1 MKRFVIVLTACST
14 AARVPAVRFANAP
27 AVDTVNDRLDV
38 PEQPSERL
46 FLDNLYHYDGL
57 IQRRMTRAMELHP
70 PTRALGVN
78 ALDEVPDSTWFTN
91 RIGVRDLTVDRVAK
105 GPNTVGSPEL
115 YKPWT
120 VKSTKIGGAEIGL
133 IVSDSRGEK
142 FLLKFDQRGYPEQET
157 GAHIIV
163 DKILWAVGYN
173 VTDDYIVHFRTT
185 DLVLAKDAYIKDSE
199 VDPKRPLHVDE
210 LERRLA
216 RVESEPNGSYRALAS
231 HWLPG
236 RPVGGHPA
244 EGVRDDD
251 PNDRIPHELRRDLR
265 GLYTF
270 AAWLDHGDIQEG
282 NFLDMWTTDA
292 ADPHRHYLKHYA
304 IDFGKSLG
312 VFATTGE
319 DPRRGYDYWFDP
331 AAITRSLVSAGTIRR
346 RWEARDRNVARG
358 VGAYDVA
365 TFDPGDW
372 RPSSAAYVPF
382 TTVDRYDAFW
392 ATKIAMRL
400 SRAQIHAIVEAAHYT
415 EPLATEYLTDTIVAR
430 QRKTAEYWFARVN
443 PLDGFHMSGAQ
454 LCFDDLAVKYRITAE
469 PTTYA
474 ATTFDRD
481 GTQLASSTSP
491 ETCTR
496 ALALGHDTDAYTIVE
511 LQTQRDDYAGRTL
524 VHIAR
529 NRSTGELRV
538 IGVWRP

>member
-1 MKRFVIVLTACST
+1 MKRFLIVLAACST
-14 AARVPAVRFANAP
+14 APRVPVVRFANAP

-38 PEQPSERL
+38 PEKPCERL

-57 IQRRMTRAMELHP
+57 VQRRMTRAMELHP

-91 RIGVRDLTVDRVAK
+91 RIGVRDLTLEQVAK
-105 GPNTVGSPEL
+105 GPNAIGSPEL

-120 VKSTKIGGAEIGL
+120 VKSTKVGGAEIGL
-133 IVSDSRGEK
+133 IITDTRGEK

-157 GAHIIV
+157 GAHVIV
-163 DKILWAVGYN
+163 EKILWAVGYN
-173 VTDDYIVHFRTT
+173 VTDDYIVHFRAT

-199 VDPKRPLHVDE
+199 VDPKRPLHADE

-216 RVESEPNGSYRALAS
+216 RVEQQPNGAYRALAS
-231 HWLPG
+231 HWLAG
-236 RPVGGHPA
+236 KPVGGHPA
-244 EGVRDDD
+244 EGVRSDD
-251 PNDRIPHELRRDLR
+251 PNDRISHELRRDLR

-270 AAWLDHGDIQEG
+270 AAWLDHVDIQEG
-282 NFLDMWTTDA
+282 NFLDMWVTDPV
-292 ADPHRHYLKHYA
+292 DKNRHYLEHYA
-304 IDFGKSLG
+304 VDYGKSLG
-312 VFATTGE
+312 VFATTAE
-319 DPRRGYDYWFDP
+319 DPRRGFDYWLDP
-331 AAITRSLVSAGTIRR
+331 AAMSRSLFSVGLLRR
-346 RWEARDRNVARG
+346 RWESRDYFIARG

-365 TFDPGDW
+365 SFDPGDW

-392 ATKIAMRL
+392 AAKIAMRL
-400 SRAQIHAIVEAAHYT
+400 SRPQIHAIVETARYSD
-415 EPLATEYLTDTIVAR
+415 PKATEYLTDAIVAR
-430 QRKTAEYWFARVN
+430 QRMTGAYWFARVN
-443 PLDGFHMSGAQ
+443 PLDAFTMTGAK
-454 LCFDDLAVKYRITAE
+454 LCFEDLAVKYHFTAA
-469 PTTYA
+469 PTTYT

-481 GTQLASSTSP
+481 GTLLETSTSP

-496 ALALGHDTDAYTIVE
+496 PLALGGGPDAYTIVE
-511 LQTQRDDYAGRTL
+511 LATRRGEYAGRTL

-529 NRSTGELRV
+529 DRSGELRV

>member
-1 MKRFVIVLTACST
+1 MKRSLLILAACST
-14 AARVPAVRFANAP
+14 APRVPAVRFANTP

-38 PEQPSERL
+38 PQTPSERL

-91 RIGVRDLTVDRVAK
+91 RIGVRDLTIDEVRK
-105 GPNTVGSPEL
+105 GPNQVGSPDL

-133 IVSDSRGEK
+133 IIKDSRGEK
-142 FLLKFDQRGYPEQET
+142 FLIKFDQLGYPEQET
-157 GAHIIV
+157 GAHVIV
-163 DKILWAVGYN
+163 DKLLWAVGYN
-173 VTDDYIVHFRTT
+173 VTDDYIVHFRTS
-185 DLVLAKDAYIKDSE
+185 DLVLAKDAFIKDSE
-199 VDPKRPLHVDE
+199 VDPKRPLHLDE

-216 RVESEPNGSYRALAS
+216 RVERETNGSYRALAS

-236 RPVGGHPA
+236 TPVGGHPA

-282 NFLDMWTTDA
+282 NFLDMWVTDS
-292 ADPHRHYLKHYA
+292 ADANRHYLKHYA

-319 DPRRGYDYWFDP
+319 DPRRGYDYWLDP
-331 AAITRSLVSAGTIRR
+331 AAISRSLISAGALRR
-346 RWEARDRNVARG
+346 RWEGRERGIARG
-358 VGAYDVA
+358 VGAYDVE
-365 TFDPGDW
+365 TFEPNDW

-392 ATKIAMRL
+392 ATKILLRL
-400 SRAQIHAIVEAAHYT
+400 SRAQIHAIVETAQYT
-415 EPLATEYLTDTIVAR
+415 DPLATEYLTNTIVAR
-430 QRKTAEYWFARVN
+430 QRKTAAYWFAHVN
-443 PLDGFHMSGAQ
+443 PLDGFTMTGPK
-454 LCFDDLAVKYRITAE
+454 LCFDDLAVKYHFTAA
-469 PTTYA
+469 PTTYT

-481 GTQLASSTSP
+481 GTQLAASTSA

-496 ALALGHDTDAYTIVE
+496 PLALGPGSDAYTIVE
-511 LQTQRDDYAGRTL
+511 IRTQRDEYAGRTL

-529 NRSTGELRV
+529 DRSTAELRV

>member
-1 MKRFVIVLTACST
+1 MKRFLVVLAACST
-14 AARVPAVRFANAP
+14 PPRVPAVRFANAP

-38 PEQPSERL
+38 PAKPSERL
-46 FLDNLYHYDGL
+46 FLDNFYHYDGL

-91 RIGVRDLTVDRVAK
+91 RVGVRDLTLEQVAK
-105 GPNTVGSPEL
+105 GPNAIGSPEL

-120 VKSTKIGGAEIGL
+120 VKSTKLGGAEIGL
-133 IVSDSRGEK
+133 IITDTRGEK

-157 GAHIIV
+157 GAHVIV
-163 DKILWAVGYN
+163 EKILWAVGYN
-173 VTDDYIVHFRTT
+173 VTDDYIVQFRAS

-199 VDPKRPLHVDE
+199 ADPKRPLHVDE

-216 RVESEPNGSYRALAS
+216 RVEQQPNGAYRALAS
-231 HWLPG
+231 HWLAG
-236 RPVGGHPA
+236 KPVGGHPA

-270 AAWLDHGDIQEG
+270 AAWLDHVDIQEG
-282 NFLDMWTTDA
+282 NFLDMWVTDP
-292 ADPHRHYLKHYA
+292 ADKNRHYLEHYA
-304 IDFGKSLG
+304 VDYGKSLG
-312 VFATTGE
+312 VFATTAE
-319 DPRRGYDYWFDP
+319 DPRRGFDYWLDP
-331 AAITRSLVSAGTIRR
+331 AAMSRSLLSVGMLRR
-346 RWEARDRNVARG
+346 PWESRDHFIARG
-358 VGAYDVA
+358 VGAYDA
-365 TFDPGDW
+365 ESFDPGDW

-392 ATKIAMRL
+392 AAKIAMRL
-400 SRAQIHAIVEAAHYT
+400 SRAQIHAIVESARYSD
-415 EPLATEYLTDTIVAR
+415 PRATEYLTDTIVAR
-430 QRKTAEYWFARVN
+430 QRSTGAYWFARVN
-443 PLDGFHMSGAQ
+443 PLDAFTVSGSR
-454 LCFDDLAVKYRITAE
+454 LCFDDLAVKYHFTAA
-469 PTTYA
+469 PTTYT

-481 GTQLASSTSP
+481 GALLEVTTSP

-496 ALALGHDTDAYTIVE
+496 TLALGGGADAYTIVE
-511 LQTQRDDYAGRTL
+511 ISTRRGEYAGRTL

-529 NRSTGELRV
+529 DRTGELRV